1 MQVRFLSAAYG
12 EPMNKDLYNRI
23 VPFVK
28 NHIKVLAP
36 VCLMVVTAIVTYVAL
51 SARGRNVPADVPVAS
66 PAVTTVSDGDSQVV
80 AEQPLVLTEN
90 TDQALADFFTGYYL
104 CLSNG
109 DVDTLETM
117 IDQLETYDKLIKA
130 EQSQYL
136 DYEIE
141 SIYCLTPYDE
151 NKFIVFVVTDVVFDK
166 YPDNKLPSYDG
177 FYITR
182 NADGS
187 FVVIDSE
194 PSAEENE
201 YISKA
206 LACDDVV
213 ELGNRITTDYN
224 DRITATP
231 ELLTYMKELDS
242 IVSTEA
248 GEKLAALN
256 SGEEIQMP
264 EIEQHDVSG
273 NDEPEIQ
280 MATANQT
287 VNVRVSDSMNADTMG
302 QLRGGQSVEVVEIK
316 GNGWSQINFEGKTGY
331 VKSEYLTLDI
341 DVSSVVTIG
350 SVTAT
355 ETLNIRAS
363 ASTDGMVMG
372 SFAKGT
378 TARLVS
384 EKDGWC
390 EVVYNNKVVYLS
402 SQYLEITY
410 D

>member
-28 NHIKVLAP
+28 NHIKILAP
-36 VCLMVVTAIVTYVAL
+36 ICLMTVAAVVTYIAL
-51 SARGRNVPADVPVAS
+51 SARGRNVPTDIPTQDPNTVTVGDPEVQPVE
-66 PAVTTVSDGDSQVV
+66 
-80 AEQPLVLTEN
+80 EQPIVLTEN
-90 TDQALADFFTGYYL
+90 TDSALEDFLAGYYL

-117 IDQLETYDKLIKA
+117 IDQLETYDKLLKA
-130 EQSQYL
+130 EQSRYL

-141 SIYCLTPYDE
+141 NIYCVPGYEANT
-151 NKFIVFVVTDVVFDK
+151 IIAFVVTNVTFNR
-166 YPDNKLPSYDG
+166 YPDNKLPAYDG
-177 FYITR
+177 FMVSK
-182 NADGS
+182 NEDGS
-187 FVVIDSE
+187 FLLITGELSE
-194 PSAEENE
+194 PENE
-201 YISKA
+201 YVAKV
-206 LACDDVV
+206 LASDDVV

-224 DRITATP
+224 DKITANP

-242 IVSTEA
+242 VVSTEA

-256 SGEEIQMP
+256 SGEEIEMP
-264 EIEQHDVSG
+264 EIEQPDVSG

-341 DVSSVVTIG
+341 DVSSVETIG
-350 SVTAT
+350 TVTAT

-384 EKDGWC
+384 VKDGWC

-402 SQYLEITY
+402 SQYLEIEY

>member
-1 MQVRFLSAAYG
+1 MAVA
-12 EPMNKDLYNRI
+12 
-23 VPFVK
+23 
-28 NHIKVLAP
+28 
-36 VCLMVVTAIVTYVAL
+36 AIVTYVAL
-51 SARGRNVPADVPVAS
+51 SARERNVPADVPISAPEIIS
-66 PAVTTVSDGDSQVV
+66 TPAVPDTQVTE
-80 AEQPLVLTEN
+80 AQPLVLTEN
-90 TDQALADFFTGYYL
+90 TDTALADFFAGYYL

-117 IDQLETYDKLIKA
+117 IDNLETYDKLIKA

-136 DYEIE
+136 DYEIV
-141 SIYCLTPYDE
+141 SIYTMPGYDE
-151 NKFIVFVVTDVVFDK
+151 SGIIAFVVTDVVFDK

-177 FYITR
+177 FYVSLLG
-182 NADGS
+182 DGNFRIFTGEAS
-187 FVVIDSE
+187 
-194 PSAEENE
+194 PEENE
-201 YISKA
+201 YIA
-206 LACDDVV
+206 RVLASDDVV

-224 DRITATP
+224 DKITATP

-242 IVSTEA
+242 VVSTEA

-256 SGEEIQMP
+256 SGEDIQMP
-264 EIEQHDVSG
+264 EIEDHSV
-273 NDEPEIQ
+273 DEEEQEIQ
-280 MATANQT
+280 TATANQT

-302 QLRGGQSVEVVEIK
+302 QLRGGQSVEVTEIK

-331 VKSEYLTLDI
+331 VKSEYLTMDI
-341 DVSSVVTIG
+341 DISSVVTIG
-350 SVTAT
+350 TVTAT

-402 SQYLEITY
+402 SQYLEIEL

>member
-28 NHIKVLAP
+28 NNIKVLAP
-36 VCLMVVTAIVTYVAL
+36 VCLMAVTAIVTYVAL
-51 SARGRNVPADVPVAS
+51 SARGRNVPADVPVTD
-66 PAVTTVSDGDSQVV
+66 PVVTTVEDPNAVPV
-80 AEQPLVLTEN
+80 EEQPLVLTEN
-90 TDQALADFFTGYYL
+90 TDSALADFFAGYYL

-109 DVDTLETM
+109 DVDTMETM
-117 IDQLETYDKLIKA
+117 VDSVETYDKLIKA

-141 SIYCLTPYDE
+141 SIYCIPGYDPSRV
-151 NKFIVFVVTDVVFDK
+151 IVFVVSNVTFNK
-166 YPDNKLPSYDG
+166 YPENKLPCYDG
-177 FYITR
+177 F
-182 NADGS
+182 NVSVEADGGFRIITGEVS
-187 FVVIDSE
+187 Q
-194 PSAEENE
+194 EEDD
-201 YISKA
+201 YIA
-206 LACDDVV
+206 RVLACDDVI

-224 DRITATP
+224 DKITATP

-242 IVSTEA
+242 VVSTEA

-264 EIEQHDVSG
+264 EIEQSDVSG

-341 DVSSVVTIG
+341 DIDSVVTIG
-350 SVTAT
+350 TVTAT

>member
-1 MQVRFLSAAYG
+1 
-12 EPMNKDLYNRI
+12 MNKDLYRKI

-28 NHIKVLAP
+28 NNIKILAP
-36 VCLMVVTAIVTYVAL
+36 ICLMAVAAIVTYVAL
-51 SARGRNVPADVPVAS
+51 SARERNVPADVPISAPEIIS
-66 PAVTTVSDGDSQVV
+66 TPAVPDTQVTE
-80 AEQPLVLTEN
+80 AQPLVLTEN
-90 TDQALADFFTGYYL
+90 TDTALADFFAGYYL

-117 IDQLETYDKLIKA
+117 IDNLETYDKLIKA

-136 DYEIE
+136 DYEIV
-141 SIYCLTPYDE
+141 SIYTMPGYDE
-151 NKFIVFVVTDVVFDK
+151 SGIIAFVVTDVVFDK

-177 FYITR
+177 FYVSLLG
-182 NADGS
+182 DGNFRIFTGEAS
-187 FVVIDSE
+187 
-194 PSAEENE
+194 PEENE
-201 YISKA
+201 YIA
-206 LACDDVV
+206 RVLASDDVV

-224 DRITATP
+224 DKITATP

-242 IVSTEA
+242 VVSTEA

-256 SGEEIQMP
+256 SGEDIQMP
-264 EIEQHDVSG
+264 EIEDHSV
-273 NDEPEIQ
+273 DEEEQEIQ
-280 MATANQT
+280 TATANQT

-302 QLRGGQSVEVVEIK
+302 QLRGGQSVEVTEIK

-331 VKSEYLTLDI
+331 VKSEYLTMDI
-341 DVSSVVTIG
+341 DISSVVTIG
-350 SVTAT
+350 TVTAT

-402 SQYLEITY
+402 SQYLEIEL

>member
-28 NHIKVLAP
+28 NHIKILAP
-36 VCLMVVTAIVTYVAL
+36 LFLMLVTAVVTYAAL
-51 SARGRNVPADVPVAS
+51 SARGRNVPADVSAADPA
-66 PAVTTVSDGDSQVV
+66 AVTVSGGDEPVV
-80 AEQPLVLTEN
+80 EEVPLVLTEN
-90 TDQALADFFTGYYL
+90 TDTALADFFAGYYL

-117 IDQLETYDKLIKA
+117 VDSIETYDKLIKA
-130 EQSQYL
+130 EQSRYL

-141 SIYCLTPYDE
+141 SIYCIPGYDQS
-151 NKFIVFVVTDVVFDK
+151 KIIAFVVSNVTFDR
-166 YPDNKLPSYDG
+166 YPDNKLPCYDG
-177 FYITR
+177 FNVSVDAEGGYRIVT
-182 NADGS
+182 GE
-187 FVVIDSE
+187 V
-194 PSAEENE
+194 SAEEND
-201 YISKA
+201 YIA
-206 LACDDVV
+206 RVLACDDVI

-242 IVSTEA
+242 VVSTEA

-256 SGEEIQMP
+256 SGEEIEMP

-350 SVTAT
+350 TVTAT

>member
-36 VCLMVVTAIVTYVAL
+36 VCLMVVTAIVTYIAL
-51 SARGRNVPADVPVAS
+51 SARGRNVPTDVPVQT
-66 PAVTTVSDGDSQVV
+66 PTVSTVGEGEIQPVE
-80 AEQPLVLTEN
+80 EQPLVLTEN
-90 TDQALADFFTGYYL
+90 TDAALADFFAGYYL

-109 DVDTLETM
+109 DVETFATM
-117 IDQLETYDKLIKA
+117 MDQLETYDKLIKA
-130 EQSQYL
+130 EQSRYL
-136 DYEIE
+136 DYEVE
-141 SIYCLTPYDE
+141 GIYCLPGYDPSRL
-151 NKFIVFVVTDVVFDK
+151 IVFVVTNVTFDR

-177 FYITR
+177 FLVSK
-182 NADGS
+182 NEDGS
-187 FVVIDSE
+187 FTIILSE
-194 PSAEENE
+194 TSEAENE
-201 YISKA
+201 YIAKC
-206 LACDDVV
+206 LVCDDVV

-224 DRITATP
+224 DTITASP

-256 SGEEIQMP
+256 SGEEIEMP
-264 EIEQHDVSG
+264 EIEQPDVSG
-273 NDEPEIQ
+273 NDEPEIR

-341 DVSSVVTIG
+341 DVSTVETIG
-350 SVTAT
+350 TVTAT

-384 EKDGWC
+384 VKDGWC

-402 SQYLEITY
+402 SQYLEIEY

>member
-36 VCLMVVTAIVTYVAL
+36 VCLMIVTAIVTYVAL
-51 SARGRNVPADVPVAS
+51 SARGRNAAVEVPGPDTGVV
-66 PAVTTVSDGDSQVV
+66 TVSDGNTQPVEEV
-80 AEQPLVLTEN
+80 PLVLTEN
-90 TDQALADFFTGYYL
+90 TDSALADFFAGYYL

-109 DVDTLETM
+109 DVDTLATM
-117 IDQLETYDKLIKA
+117 IDQLETYDKLLKA
-130 EQSQYL
+130 EQSRYL
-136 DYEIE
+136 DYEVVN
-141 SIYCLTPYDE
+141 IYCLPGYDP
-151 NKFIVFVVTDVVFDK
+151 NRLIAFVVTNVTFNR

-177 FYITR
+177 FLVER

-187 FVVIDSE
+187 FIIVVSE

-201 YISKA
+201 YIEKC
-206 LACDDVV
+206 LVCDDVI

-224 DRITATP
+224 DKITASP

-256 SGEEIQMP
+256 SGEEIEMP

-280 MATANQT
+280 MATANQS
-287 VNVRVSDSMNADTMG
+287 VNVRVSDSMNADTIG
-302 QLRGGQSVEVVEIK
+302 QLRGGQSVEVVEVK

-350 SVTAT
+350 TVTAT
-355 ETLNIRAS
+355 ETLNIRAT

-402 SQYLEITY
+402 SQYLEIEY

>member
-1 MQVRFLSAAYG
+1 
-12 EPMNKDLYNRI
+12 MNKDLYNRI

-28 NHIKVLAP
+28 NHIKILAP
-36 VCLMVVTAIVTYVAL
+36 VCLIAVTAVVTYIAL
-51 SARGRNVPADVPVAS
+51 SARGRNVPDEVPVQPVA
-66 PAVTTVSDGDSQVV
+66 TVSVV
-80 AEQPLVLTEN
+80 EGEVQPVEEQPIVLAEN
-90 TDQALADFFTGYYL
+90 TDSALADFFAGYYL

-109 DVDTLETM
+109 DVDTLTTL
-117 IDQLETYDKLIKA
+117 IDQLETYDKLLKA

-141 SIYCLTPYDE
+141 GIYCLPGYDPSRL
-151 NKFIVFVVTDVVFDK
+151 IVFVVTNVTFDR

-177 FYITR
+177 FLVSK
-182 NADGS
+182 NEDGS
-187 FVVIDSE
+187 FMIVNSE
-194 PSAEENE
+194 PSYEENE
-201 YISKA
+201 YIAKC
-206 LACDDVV
+206 LACDDVI

-224 DRITATP
+224 DKITASP

-242 IVSTEA
+242 VVSTEA

-264 EIEQHDVSG
+264 EIEQSDVSG

-341 DVSSVVTIG
+341 DISTVVTIG
-350 SVTAT
+350 TVTAT

-402 SQYLEITY
+402 SQYLEIEY